1 MLRAPLTIAAAPL
14 EDSKVSEAEPLG
26 TFRHARPGRLR
37 FPWGHSSI
45 ALARGGRARSPT
57 PQLDILR

>member
-26 TFRHARPGRLR
+26 TFRHAR
-37 FPWGHSSI
+37 
-45 ALARGGRARSPT
+45 AR
-57 PQLDILR
+57 